1 MVGIGILLSQVPM
14 LEFKRKDG
22 KRSEKLTLLVNAIGF
37 ILSFAAL
44 VYLAYVPGYSIGK
57 LHLMACVAGPAVLY
71 FAVALPVRSKFLNLL
86 GELSAFIYIAQCP
99 ILLHHYYVS
108 RDTRDQFPLYCICI
122 LAMFVI
128 NRIVNC
134 ARKRRKCKAI

>member
-1 MVGIGILLSQVPM
+1 
-14 LEFKRKDG
+14 
-22 KRSEKLTLLVNAIGF
+22 
-37 ILSFAAL
+37 
-44 VYLAYVPGYSIGK
+44 
-57 LHLMACVAGPAVLY
+57 MACVAGPAVLY